1 MPMGRGTYGSK
12 KGRPSKKREEY
23 FIGRFVKGV
32 GKQITS
38 NAMKTPKVAGKIAKD
53 QISGT
58 LGVAKKAVKG
68 LTNAPKNIVQTNK
81 QTISNFKN
89 FATDKNYRR
98 QNFKDIGDAFRRDK
112 NYSGGYISVDP
123 APKCKPN

>member
-1 MPMGRGTYGSK
+1 MPMGKGTYGSK

-38 NAMKTPKVAGKIAKD
+38 NVMKTPKVAGKIAKN

-112 NYSGGYISVDP
+112 NYSGGYI
-123 APKCKPN
+123 AGPN